1 MAAPLT
7 NNATKTP
14 TATPTTPT
22 HSGRSS
28 LSGQVLKV
36 MGIFSGVQVITI
48 LCSIIRTKFVAI
60 LLGPTGIG
68 LFGIYNSVIDTISA
82 ISQVGTGTGVI
93 RAIAVTPRKALP
105 RIIAIV
111 RRWSWGLG
119 LLSTLVTL
127 GLSPWLSRFTFGDEE
142 HTWAFVVI
150 SFGILLLVLSNTEG
164 AIFQG
169 LKHYTKLA
177 KATVAGAIV
186 SVALS
191 IPMFYFWGLES
202 IIPSIMVYILMTWVC
217 RGFYHEK
224 VDRPDRPISAKET
237 FISGKEF
244 AILGIFMT
252 VTTFAA
258 NAVSYIFMSYLN
270 RVAGT
275 ETAGLYQ
282 AGFTLVNRYIGLV
295 LTAVGMEFLPRISQ
309 VCNSPKRTG
318 IFLSHEI
325 ILLMLVTLP
334 IITLFITCDELII
347 HILYDKAFTAMLPFI
362 LWAIIGTVMRAVSW
376 CLAFTILARNEGVT
390 FLCTELASA
399 VVAIVL
405 NIVMYNWWGILG
417 LGIAYVV
424 WYLFYLVEVWAVAHW
439 RYKIRLSR
447 GAILLPLGV
456 LTVCAAAA
464 FCRLWLGWIGGV
476 PFVLLSIAIC
486 FYGLKQLLGIG
497 VGEIAKKFA
506 KPAKKA

>member
-1 MAAPLT
+1 
-7 NNATKTP
+7 
-14 TATPTTPT
+14 
-22 HSGRSS
+22 
-28 LSGQVLKV
+28 
-36 MGIFSGVQVITI
+36 
-48 LCSIIRTKFVAI
+48 
-60 LLGPTGIG
+60 
-68 LFGIYNSVIDTISA
+68 
-82 ISQVGTGTGVI
+82 
-93 RAIAVTPRKALP
+93 
-105 RIIAIV
+105 
-111 RRWSWGLG
+111 
-119 LLSTLVTL
+119 
-127 GLSPWLSRFTFGDEE
+127 
-142 HTWAFVVI
+142 
-150 SFGILLLVLSNTEG
+150 
-164 AIFQG
+164 
-169 LKHYTKLA
+169 
-177 KATVAGAIV
+177 
-186 SVALS
+186 
-191 IPMFYFWGLES
+191 
-202 IIPSIMVYILMTWVC
+202 
-217 RGFYHEK
+217 
-224 VDRPDRPISAKET
+224 
-237 FISGKEF
+237 
-244 AILGIFMT
+244 
-252 VTTFAA
+252 
-258 NAVSYIFMSYLN
+258 MSYLN

-318 IFLSHEI
+318 TFLSHEI

-456 LTVCAAAA
+456 LTVCTAAA

-476 PFVLLSIAIC
+476 PFVLLSIAVC